1 MRVVRPL
8 EGKQQPR
15 FVFEV
20 LIWIL
25 VRYESCMLWVESP
38 EATLNLI
45 LENEKLKLLINISCS
60 CIYIWLH
67 LFICRM
73 TVIKERQYRSH
84 RGRLSK
90 SKSVN
95 YFFKFVICF
104 ICYSLYKIYL
114 YVILEVPV
122 VLIFG
127 IYATISNLI
136 CVTYTAN
143 LRITISKSLGN
154 NQ

>member
-1 MRVVRPL
+1 MKGHVNQFRSRSDVFDEILCTPSLKWYDMRVVRPL

-73 TVIKERQYRSH
+73 TVIKERQYCSH

-104 ICYSLYKIYL
+104 ICYSLYNIYML
-114 YVILEVPV
+114 
-122 VLIFG
+122 F
-127 IYATISNLI
+127 
-136 CVTYTAN
+136 
-143 LRITISKSLGN
+143 
-154 NQ
+154 